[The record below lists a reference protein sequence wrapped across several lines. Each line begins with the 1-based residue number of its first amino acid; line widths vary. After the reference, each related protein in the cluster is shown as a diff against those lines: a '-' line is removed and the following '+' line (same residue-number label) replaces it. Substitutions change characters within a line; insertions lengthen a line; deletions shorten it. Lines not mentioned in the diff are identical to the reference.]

1 MSKTKK
7 IEIIAGDI
15 GDELFRQGLPND
27 RNMLSAGA
35 LVNPMYRGLVVRAH
49 EEFLKAGA
57 TYLITNNHFVTP
69 GVGFTTDEVVE
80 FTREAGKLAVQARRH
95 AGKEDTVVI
104 CGSLPPLM
112 PSFRSDRMMK
122 EDEALPWYSLIGE
135 ALEPYVDVLIAETMS
150 SLDEA
155 KVAFKAAE
163 PIGKPIMVAFA
174 LNDSGGLRSGK
185 DTVEAVQELL
195 EFCCSGSRAD
205 TEGAGVLRGIL
216 FNCSQPEQITRTLQ
230 RLTDCEDLMLELN
243 TKQIRLGAYS
253 DRVSPKS
260 RAGMLESKLSSE
272 ALHDVVDIEVFSAFA
287 QRWIALGAELVGGC
301 CGVSPDYI
309 GHMVERIE
317 QPEEP

>member
-1 MSKTKK
+1 MSKTTK
-7 IEIIAGDI
+7 IEIIAGGI
-15 GDELFRQGLPND
+15 GDELFRLGLPND

-35 LVNPMYRGLVVRAH
+35 LVNPLNHGLVVRAH

-57 TYLITNNHFVTP
+57 TYLITNNHLVTP
-69 GVGFTTDEVVE
+69 GLGFTTDEAAE
-80 FTREAGKLAVQARRH
+80 FTREAGKLAVQARSH
-95 AGKEDTVVI
+95 AGKEDSVVI

-122 EDEALPWYSLIGE
+122 EDEALAWYSLIGN

-185 DTVEAVQELL
+185 DIVEAVQELL
-195 EFCCSGSRAD
+195 EFCSRTD
-205 TEGAGVLRGIL
+205 TEGAGVLRGVL
-216 FNCSQPEQITRTLQ
+216 FNCSQPEQITRALQ
-230 RLTDCEDLMLELN
+230 RLTDCEDLMLELK

-260 RAGMLESKLSSE
+260 RAGMLEDKLSSE
-272 ALHDVVDIEVFSAFA
+272 ALHDIVDIEVFSFFV
-287 QRWIALGAELVGGC
+287 QRWIALGAQLVGGC

-309 GHMVERIE
+309 GHVVERIE